1 MSAPPAPVPAS
12 IYDRAVRAI
21 RGAERPHAACEIC
34 GSERV
39 RPTFAVEGID
49 APIVACAGCGL
60 GRFDPMLDD
69 ERIQSFYPEEYYGEP
84 GTKFRGLVERVV
96 RAVAAR
102 HIAFLS
108 RGLPPSAAILDVGC
122 GRGVLFRALADRG
135 FRVFGVEANE
145 RATRGCDPRAELRI
159 ATRLSRAGFAP
170 DSFDQVVIWHV
181 LEHMSDPF
189 DAIAEC
195 HRILKP
201 GGRLIV
207 AVPNFESWQAR
218 WSGPQ
223 WFHLDPPRHLYHFPC
238 SALVRL
244 VQQQGF
250 RVASIHHFSLRQNPF
265 GWVQSALNRYT
276 RQPTG
281 GLYAL
286 LHERP
291 PAGEGPRLTLR
302 TRIAMWAA
310 FVIGAPFAIALSV
323 LASWA
328 RSGATVHVVAVKP
341 GPAAPPPH
349 SA

>member
-1 MSAPPAPVPAS
+1 MSEPPPPVPAS

-21 RGAERPHAACEIC
+21 EGPERPHAPCEIC

-39 RPTFAVEGID
+39 RPLFAVEGID
-49 APIVACAGCGL
+49 AAIVGCTGCGL
-60 GRFDPMLDD
+60 GRYEPMLDD
-69 ERIQSFYPEEYYGEP
+69 EHVQSFYPEEYYGEP
-84 GTKFRGLVERVV
+84 GTKFRGGVERVV

-108 RGLPPSAAILDVGC
+108 RGLPPGAAILDVGC
-122 GRGVLFRALADRG
+122 GRGVLFRGLADRG

-145 RATRGCDPRAELRI
+145 RATRGCDPRAELHI
-159 ATRLSRAGFAP
+159 ATRLSQAGFAP

-189 DAIAEC
+189 DTIATC
-195 HRILKP
+195 YRILKP

-218 WSGPQ
+218 WSGPH

-244 VQQQGF
+244 LGKQGF
-250 RVASIHHFSLRQNPF
+250 QVSSTHHFSLRQNPF

-281 GLYAL
+281 GLYTL

-291 PAGEGPRLTLR
+291 PAGEGARLPVR

-310 FVIGAPFAIALSV
+310 FVAAAPFAIALSL
-323 LASWA
+323 LAAWM

-341 GPAAPPPH
+341 GRP
-349 SA
+349 S